1 MTDRIVLILV
11 KNWGIV
17 MNLFDVLGPV
27 MIGPSSSH
35 TAGAVRLGNLALA
48 ILGGSLSEAKVG
60 LHGSFA
66 ETYRGHGTDLAL
78 AAGLQGWRPD
88 DPRIPDSFAY
98 AAAAGITIQFEMI
111 NLGDL
116 AHPNS
121 VFMRLTNR
129 EGTYCHVTGASIGG
143 GRVIITEVDDFPLE
157 LTGEY
162 PTLLVVH
169 HDRPGAIALV
179 TSILSNQG
187 VNIAQMRVFRKL
199 KGGSALMVVETDQ
212 AVGSGEIRAMS
223 ALPSI
228 IAIRAINAI

>member
-1 MTDRIVLILV
+1 MH
-11 KNWGIV
+11 
-17 MNLFDVLGPV
+17 LFDVIGPV

-48 ILGGSLSEAKVG
+48 ILGDSLSEAHVG

-78 AAGLQGWRPD
+78 AAGLQGWMPD
-88 DPRIPDSFAY
+88 DVRIPNSINY
-98 AAAAGITIQFEMI
+98 AVAAGITIEFKTVH
-111 NLGDL
+111 LGEL
-116 AHPNS
+116 VHPNS
-121 VFMRLTNR
+121 VHIRLTGSN
-129 EGTYCHVTGASIGG
+129 GKTCQVTGASIGG
-143 GRVIITEVDDFPLE
+143 GRVLLTGVDEFPVE

-162 PTLLVVH
+162 PTLLITH

-179 TSILSNQG
+179 TGILSNQG

-199 KGGSALMVVETDQ
+199 KGGSALMVLETDQ
-212 AVGSGEIRAMS
+212 AIGSDEIRAIA

-228 IAIRAINAI
+228 TAIRAINAV

>member
-1 MTDRIVLILV
+1 
-11 KNWGIV
+11 
-17 MNLFDVLGPV
+17 MNFFDVIGPV

-48 ILGGSLSEAKVG
+48 ILGEPLREAKIG

-78 AAGLQGWRPD
+78 AAGLMGWAPD
-88 DPRIPDSFAY
+88 DERIPDSLRLAS
-98 AAAAGITIQFEMI
+98 ADGIGIEFETV

-121 VFMRLTNR
+121 VFMRLIGKN
-129 EGTYCHVTGASIGG
+129 GGNCQVTGASVGG
-143 GRVIITEVDDFPLE
+143 GRVVITGVDEFPLE

-162 PTLLVVH
+162 PTLLVTH
-169 HDRPGAIALV
+169 NDRPGAIALV

-199 KGGSALMVVETDQ
+199 KGGPALMVVETDQ
-212 AVGSGEIRAMS
+212 PVGLGETRAIAV
-223 ALPSI
+223 LPSI
-228 IAIRAINAI
+228 IAVRSISAV

>member
-1 MTDRIVLILV
+1 
-11 KNWGIV
+11 
-17 MNLFDVLGPV
+17 MNFFDVIGPV

-48 ILGGSLSEAKVG
+48 ILGEPLAEAKIG

-78 AAGLQGWRPD
+78 VAGLQGWKPD
-88 DPRIPDSFAY
+88 DPRIPDSFQF
-98 AAAAGITIQFEMI
+98 AAAVGIIIQFETV

-121 VFMRLTNR
+121 VCIRLT
-129 EGTYCHVTGASIGG
+129 GKQGGSCQVTGASIGG
-143 GRVIITEVDDFPLE
+143 GRVVITGVDDFPLE

-169 HDRPGAIALV
+169 HDRPGAISLV
-179 TSILSNQG
+179 TGILSNQG

-199 KGGSALMVVETDQ
+199 KGGSSLMVVETDQ
-212 AVGSGEIRAMS
+212 PVGAGEVRAIA
-223 ALPSI
+223 ALPPI
-228 IAIRAINAI
+228 IAIRAISAA

>member
-1 MTDRIVLILV
+1 MAERINLILEIRM
-11 KNWGIV
+11 GIV
-17 MNLFDVLGPV
+17 MHLFDVIGPI

-48 ILGGSLSEAKVG
+48 ILGETIAEANVG

-78 AAGLQGWRPD
+78 AAGLQGWPPD
-88 DPRIPDSFAY
+88 DARIPEAIDC
-98 AAAAGITIQFEMI
+98 AAAAGINIQFETV

-121 VFMRLTNR
+121 VFIRMT
-129 EGTYCHVTGASIGG
+129 GIAGKTCQVTGASVGG
-143 GRVIITEVDDFPLE
+143 GRVLITGVDEFPLE

-162 PTLLVVH
+162 PTVLVTH
-169 HDRPGAIALV
+169 QDRPGAIALV
-179 TSILSNQG
+179 TGILSNQG

-212 AVGSGEIRAMS
+212 AVGAGELKAIA
-223 ALPSI
+223 ALPSVT
-228 IAIRAINAI
+228 AVRAIDAV